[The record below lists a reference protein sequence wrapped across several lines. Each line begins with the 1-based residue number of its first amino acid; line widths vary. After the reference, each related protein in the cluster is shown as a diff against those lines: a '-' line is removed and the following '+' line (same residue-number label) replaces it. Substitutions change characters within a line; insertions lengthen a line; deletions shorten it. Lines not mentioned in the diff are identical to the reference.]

1 MPVRGNAERFPCALM
16 DMILAQSLKAII
28 INFLFFFTVFTNKKT
43 ALERLSGL
51 PKICIEFMPW
61 N

>member
-1 MPVRGNAERFPCALM
+1 M

-28 INFLFFFTVFTNKKT
+28 INFLFFTVFTNKKT

-51 PKICIEFMPW
+51 PKICIKFMQW